1 MGVIIGDRIV
11 VMQGRPRGLDP
22 NDVKYMNARI
32 VIGGF
37 IVAHLVSVIFY
48 FPERIAEDWTVLFN
62 PFAGLS
68 SFGGFLGAF
77 LAFLYF
83 TKKAEIPRLPYAD
96 SVALGLSIGWI
107 FGRTGCFTAHDHPGR
122 HVSASFFL
130 SVNYPEGPRIDLGLY
145 ELLFTIVMTA
155 ILFAYN
161 RKPRP
166 PGRIIAP
173 RGAALR
179 AGALRARFPARDR
192 RDPPRPA
199 LSRAHARAVGL
210 PGDRRASASTSGAAA
225 SPRRPPRPRLRI
237 RPRLPRRPTGKPRR
251 TRPPRTKP
259 RASRLPRARS
269 DPRSGGAPRPDRTR
283 PGTPSS
289 S

>member
-1 MGVIIGDRIV
+1 MIPYFDGQLGELPKALPLIGGMPIHMFGILVALGVIIGDRIV
-11 VMQGRPRGLDP
+11 VAQGQRRGLDP

-48 FPERIAEDWTVLFN
+48 YPERIAQDWKVLIN

-77 LAFLYF
+77 IAFLYF
-83 TKKAEIPRLPYAD
+83 TKKAGIDRLRYAD
-96 SVALGLSIGWI
+96 SVALGLAVGWI

-122 HVSASFFL
+122 HVPASFFL

-155 ILFAYN
+155 ILFQYN

-166 PGRIIAP
+166 SGRIIAL
-173 RGAALR
+173 AALMYAPAR
-179 AGALRARFPARDR
+179 FALDFLRATDVA
-192 RDPPRPA
+192 
-199 LSRAHARAVGL
+199 
-210 PGDRRASASTSGAAA
+210 
-225 SPRRPPRPRLRI
+225 
-237 RPRLPRRPTGKPRR
+237 
-251 TRPPRTKP
+251 
-259 RASRLPRARS
+259 
-269 DPRSGGAPRPDRTR
+269 RPDRR
-283 PGTPSS
+283 YLALTPAQWACLATAALGVYLWRRGQTSAPAALEQPSTPPAGDGPKSS
-289 S
+289 